1 MITANIWLELQKRYR
16 LRVLVTGC
24 DGQVGCSL
32 VVRMPANWD
41 VVALN
46 KGQLDIT
53 DRNAVLK
60 TLQDTK
66 PNYVINAAA
75 YTLVDKAEDEQGKCF
90 SINRDGARN
99 LALGS
104 QSINAVMLH
113 LSTDYVYS
121 GEKIEPYT
129 EFDTPEPLS
138 VYGKSKLEGELAIAE
153 SNSKHIIVRTSW
165 VFSEYGNN
173 FVKTMLRLGL
183 THEELSIVDD
193 QFGGPTYAGDL
204 ADALLSIIDS
214 LEQGNSGYGLYHFSG
229 TPVVTWRGFAETVFK
244 QAIKSDITGGIEIK
258 GIATSQYPTKAKR
271 PSNSC
276 LCCDKIDQ
284 TFSIKPSDWK
294 SALNDISKYME

>member
-1 MITANIWLELQKRYR
+1 M
-16 LRVLVTGC
+16 RVLVTGC
-24 DGQVGCSL
+24 DGQVGRSL
-32 VVRMPANWD
+32 VERMPANWE

-46 KGQLDIT
+46 KRQLDIT

-60 TLQDTK
+60 TLQDIK
-66 PNYVINAAA
+66 PKYVINAAA
-75 YTLVDKAEDEQGKCF
+75 YTLVDKAEDEPSKCF

-104 QSINAVMLH
+104 QKFNAVILH
-113 LSTDYVYS
+113 ISTDYVYS
-121 GEKIEPYT
+121 GRKNEPYI

-153 SNSKHIIVRTSW
+153 SHSKHIIVRTSW
-165 VFSEYGNN
+165 VFSEYGSN
-173 FVKTMLRLGL
+173 FVKTMLRLGS
-183 THEELSIVDD
+183 THQELSIVDD

-204 ADALLSIIDS
+204 AGALLSIIDS
-214 LEQGNSGYGLYHFSG
+214 LENGSLGYGLYHFTG
-229 TPVVTWRGFAETVFK
+229 TPAVTWRGFADTVFK
-244 QAIKSDITGGIEIK
+244 QAIKNDITGRIEIK

-276 LCCDKIDQ
+276 LCCDKIYQ